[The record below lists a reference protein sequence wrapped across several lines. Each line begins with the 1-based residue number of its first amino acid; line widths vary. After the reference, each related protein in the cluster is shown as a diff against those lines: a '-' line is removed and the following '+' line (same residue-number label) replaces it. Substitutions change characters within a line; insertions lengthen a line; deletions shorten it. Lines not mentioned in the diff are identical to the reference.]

1 MYSHAQVPFSI
12 LLNDRI
18 RIYFSTREKQDQK
31 GLFKS
36 YSGYIDVDRKNPK
49 VVIEISDKPIINLG
63 DIGEFDEFGSM
74 AGSVVK
80 HDNKYL
86 LYYCGWQRA
95 VSTPYNWSI
104 GLASSR
110 DGKSF
115 KKNGKGPLLANTLN
129 EPYLQACPIV
139 FKDNNSSW
147 HMFYLSGTKWL
158 RGDDGKKESQYLLM
172 HSTSEDG
179 FKWKRNG
186 VPIIK
191 TIVPDECQTS
201 SSIIYLNDKYH
212 MFFSYRHGLNF
223 RDNKLNSYKIGYAI
237 SDNLIN
243 WDRQDEMA
251 GIGISDSGWDS
262 QMIGYPNILQVDDK
276 VYLFYCGNQFGTK
289 GFGYAELSHK

>member
-18 RIYFSTREKQDQK
+18 RIYFSTREKQDQN

-36 YSGYIDVDRKNPK
+36 YSGYVDVDKKNPK
-49 VVIEISDKPIINLG
+49 EVIAISDKPIIDLG
-63 DIGEFDEFGSM
+63 DVGEFDEFGSM
-74 AGSVVK
+74 AGSVVFD
-80 HDNKYL
+80 DNKYL

-104 GLASSR
+104 GLALSK
-110 DGKSF
+110 DGMSF
-115 KKNGKGPLLANTLN
+115 KKIGKGPLLGNTPN

-139 FKDNNSSW
+139 FKDSKNSW
-147 HMFYLSGTKWL
+147 HMFYLSGIKWL
-158 RGDDGKKESQYLLM
+158 KGDDGKKESQYLLM
-172 HSTSEDG
+172 HSISQDG
-179 FKWKRNG
+179 FEWKRNG

-201 SSIIYLNDKYH
+201 SSIIYFNDKYH
-212 MFFSYRHGLNF
+212 MFFSYRHGLKF
-223 RDNKLNSYKIGYAI
+223 RENKLNSYKIGYAV

-243 WDRQDEMA
+243 WKRHDELA
-251 GIGISDSGWDS
+251 GIGVSDSGWDS

-289 GFGYAELSHK
+289 GFGYAELSL